1 MKNAK
6 KLLAL
11 LLALTMCVG
20 LFAGC
25 GNDAP
30 ASTPATSEP
39 ASTPAVSEP
48 ADEPAEEPAEDNE
61 PDTLVVQT
69 QNFDGKFSP
78 FFYTNDYESQVLGLT
93 HIGLLGTDR
102 EGSIVMN
109 GIEGE
114 VRPYNGT
121 DYTYTG
127 IADLVMTENEDGTVW
142 YDITMRDDIVNS
154 DGTPVTIDDVIFTM
168 YVLLDPTFDG
178 ISTFYSLPIEGLEA
192 YRSGM
197 ESRQAL
203 ILAAGPEGYEAT
215 DYYTEE
221 QYNAFWAAFDAAGP
235 KFAQEIVDYCTA
247 AGYGDDV
254 EDVCTEAAAWGY
266 DLAEGATVEDFWAAI
281 VDNFGYDL
289 SDNGIN
295 YETAGTSISTF
306 IANELG
312 DMAGEFQAGVQ
323 TGESAPNVSGI
334 QKTGDNSLRVV
345 LTEINANAIYQMGL
359 TICPLHYYGE
369 TSLYDYDNNMFGFP
383 KGDLSDV
390 KSVTSIPLGAGP
402 YVFESYENGVVTL
415 AANELYYKGCPK
427 IEYILYKE
435 GQDADKVP
443 GVVAGTVDITDP
455 SYSTETANQI
465 MEANGGAVTGDV
477 ITTNMVANLGYGYVG
492 IASKNV
498 CIDTG
503 AGEADWGSEASRNLR
518 KAIATVISVY
528 RDVAVDSYYGEFA
541 NVINYPIS
549 DTSWAA
555 PRVTD
560 EGYKIAF
567 STDVNGE
574 PIYTEGMTAD
584 EKYEA
589 AKAAALGYFEAA
601 GYTVADGKV
610 TAAPEGG
617 KMDVEVMVGGG
628 GIGDHPTFMA
638 LTLASEALKEIGF
651 NFIVTDMSNFA
662 EMTNSVNAGTAEMF
676 AMAWQATVDPD
687 MYQIYHSNGGSNE
700 KSYWI
705 KDAELDELIMMARQ
719 STDQTYRKT
728 LYKECLDIVADWAVE
743 IPVYQRQNCI
753 IFSTER
759 VNMDTVTPDITTF
772 WGWANDIELLEMN

>member
-25 GNDAP
+25 GNNSAS
-30 ASTPATSEP
+30 STPASSQPADESTPTTSEP
-39 ASTPAVSEP
+39 ADVVEP
-48 ADEPAEEPAEDNE
+48 EDDE
-61 PDTLVVQT
+61 PDTLVIGT

-78 FFYTNDYESQVLGLT
+78 FFYTNDYENQVLSLT
-93 HIGLLGTDR
+93 HLALLGTDR
-102 EGSIVMN
+102 EGAIVMN

-127 IADLVMTENEDGTVW
+127 IADLVMTENEDGTVY
-142 YDITMRDDIVNS
+142 YDITMRDDVQYS
-154 DGTPVTIDDVIFTM
+154 DGEYMDIDDVIFTM
-168 YVLLDPTFDG
+168 YVMLDPTYDG

-197 ESRQAL
+197 DSRMNL
-203 ILAAGPEGYEAT
+203 ILAAGPDGYTET
-215 DYYTEE
+215 EYYTED
-221 QYNAFWAAFDAAGP
+221 QYNAFWTAFWAAGE
-235 KFAQEIVDYCTA
+235 KFCQEIVDYCVA
-247 AGYGDDV
+247 YGYGADSSDV
-254 EDVCTEAAAWGY
+254 AGAAPAWGY
-266 DLAEGATVEDFWAAI
+266 ELPEGATTADFFQAI
-281 VDNFGYDL
+281 IDNFGYDL

-295 YETAGTSISTF
+295 YESAGTSISTF

-312 DMAGEFQAGVQ
+312 DAAGEYQAGVQ

-334 QKTGDNSLRVV
+334 QKTGDYSVRIV
-345 LTEINANAIYQMGL
+345 LTEVNANAIYQMGMVV
-359 TICPLHYYGE
+359 CPVHYYGE
-369 TSLYDYDNNMFGFP
+369 ESLYDYENNMFGFP

-390 KSVTSIPLGAGP
+390 KSVTTMPLGSGP
-402 YVFESYENGVVTL
+402 YVFESYEDGVVTL
-415 AANELYYKGCPK
+415 AANELYYKGCPN

-443 GVVAGTVDITDP
+443 GVVAGTIDITDP

-465 MEANGGAVTGDV
+465 MEANGGATTGDV
-477 ITTNMVANLGYGYVG
+477 ITTSMVANLGYGYVG
-492 IASKNV
+492 FAAKNV

-503 AGEADWGSEASRNLR
+503 AGEADWGSDASKNLR
-518 KAIATVISVY
+518 KAIATVLSVY

-560 EGYKIAF
+560 EGYEIAF
-567 STDVNGE
+567 SVDVNGD

-584 EKYEA
+584 EKYAA
-589 AKAAALGYFEAA
+589 AKEAALGYFEAA
-601 GYTVADGKV
+601 GYTVEDGKV

-617 KMDVEVMVGGG
+617 KMDVECMVGASGT
-628 GIGDHPTFMA
+628 GDHPTFMA
-638 LTLASEALKEIGF
+638 LTLASEALAEIGF
-651 NFIVTDMSNFA
+651 NFIVTDMANFS
-662 EMTNSVNAGTAEMF
+662 EMTNAVNSGTAEMF
-676 AMAWQATVDPD
+676 AMAWSATVDPD

-705 KDAELDELIMMARQ
+705 KDADLDELIMMARQ

-743 IPVYQRQNCI
+743 IPIYQRQNCI

-759 VNMDTVTPDITTF
+759 VNIDTVTPDITTF